1 MAAKKVS
8 LYSAIFTPRLLKK
21 AKLII
26 NPREIQIFNSSGTR
40 AFLKVI
46 SKENFFT
53 PCRLPIRSFFFGFPD
68 RDLGP
73 ILVSLAQALTSRFR
87 EIHYDPHFLNRFVW
101 VVFFMLLGAFLWPA
115 PTHSKTLQG
124 KVIKVFDGDT
134 LLVEIN
140 GRVEPVRLREIDAPE
155 VAHQKCSGQEPWGSK
170 AKRFVQKMAAGKTVS
185 LNIEET
191 DERDP
196 YHRVLAYVFL
206 DQTFVNQAVLRS
218 GIAFYYPGPLARRY
232 AADLR
237 RAEEM
242 ARENGLGVWDKNNEL
257 QERPEEFRNRSPK
270 DGTLFS
276 SFRSARDH
284 RKERPSFTAKDPAA
298 ENKVVANQRSK
309 IYHLPGT
316 PGAARV
322 SPQNR
327 ILFDTDEEAEKAG
340 FQRARPGGA

>member
-1 MAAKKVS
+1 M
-8 LYSAIFTPRLLKK
+8 I
-21 AKLII
+21 
-26 NPREIQIFNSSGTR
+26 PREE
-40 AFLKVI
+40 FLTI
-46 SKENFFT
+46 LG
-53 PCRLPIRSFFFGFPD
+53 RIPILSFFFGFPY
-68 RDLGP
+68 RDFDPFPVNFAKTLP
-73 ILVSLAQALTSRFR
+73 ARFR
-87 EIHYDPHFLNRFVW
+87 EIHYDPHHLNRFVLA
-101 VVFFMLLGAFLWPA
+101 VFFIFLGALLWPT
-115 PTHSKTLQG
+115 PTHGKTIQG
-124 KVIKVFDGDT
+124 KVVKVFDGDT
-134 LLVEIN
+134 LLIEIN

-155 VAHQKCSGQEPWGSK
+155 VAHQKRSGQEPWGSR

-218 GIAFYYPGPLARRY
+218 GNAFYYPAPLSGRY
-232 AADLR
+232 AADLQ

-242 ARENGLGVWDKNNEL
+242 ARENGLGVWDKNNGL
-257 QERPEEFRNRSPK
+257 QERPEEFRNRSSK
-270 DGTLFS
+270 DGCLFS
-276 SFRSARDH
+276 SFRSARGH
-284 RKERPSFTAKDPAA
+284 RKERPSFTAKDPVP

-327 ILFDTDEEAEKAG
+327 ILFDTAEEAEKAG
-340 FQRARPGGA
+340 FQRTRPRGA